1 MNNLAAEIITMLQYL
16 VGLYVYLFPKVAI
29 RNRRAMAPIH
39 QFFGRATF
47 TAGLATMAVSTL
59 CVTSHLWL
67 RLESLLMISLSL
79 HRQAARY
86 CSKLHHWNCCL
97 VRQYPMHWL

>member
-1 MNNLAAEIITMLQYL
+1 MNDIAAESITMLQYL

-39 QFFGRATF
+39 QFFGRATL

-59 CVTSHLWL
+59 CLAIYICMVAFGIIVNH
-67 RLESLLMISLSL
+67 
-79 HRQAARY
+79 
-86 CSKLHHWNCCL
+86 
-97 VRQYPMHWL
+97 

>member
-1 MNNLAAEIITMLQYL
+1 MIILMSYLAADSINILQYL

-59 CVTSHLWL
+59 CLANYICMAAFGISVSHFI
-67 RLESLLMISLSL
+67 ES
-79 HRQAARY
+79 A
-86 CSKLHHWNCCL
+86 
-97 VRQYPMHWL
+97 

>member
-1 MNNLAAEIITMLQYL
+1 MIILMSYLAADSINTLQYL

-59 CVTSHLWL
+59 CLTSHICMAAFGIIVNHVI
-67 RLESLLMISLSL
+67 ES
-79 HRQAARY
+79 A
-86 CSKLHHWNCCL
+86 
-97 VRQYPMHWL
+97 

>member
-1 MNNLAAEIITMLQYL
+1 MNDIAAESITMLQYL

-59 CVTSHLWL
+59 CLAIYICMVAFGIIVNH
-67 RLESLLMISLSL
+67 
-79 HRQAARY
+79 
-86 CSKLHHWNCCL
+86 
-97 VRQYPMHWL
+97 